1 LKKNHGFFY
10 AHPINEN
17 TLCNLK
23 IFVYNVLSNNGVLQ
37 MLRKIVIALT
47 VLCVSVICI
56 GETWR
61 LGSGQQWQKSTDS
74 NESSFAN
81 IAAEAKQYVATGKAG
96 KAKKAYADM
105 KKNFPQVG
113 GEDYDA
119 YVKAELLYAKRR
131 FADAAKSYSDFLDN
145 YPESSLRD
153 AALEREFQIGAA
165 FLGGQKR
172 TVLKI
177 FKVKAY
183 DEGTEIM
190 NSIADREGDA
200 PIAKRAMTTL
210 AQSNEKR
217 GAYEEAYQAWSA
229 AANRWPTGELG
240 RESLLGMARSLEKD
254 YRGPKFES
262 KPLEGS
268 KGYYTQYMERYPE
281 SAQQLAVE
289 QKIGELENNMAEK
302 ELAVAQ
308 YYERTLSY
316 GAAGIYYEKISE
328 QWPGSNAAK
337 IAETKLPTIKKLD
350 VESKM
355 PKKKKLGLKGLL
367 L

>member
-1 LKKNHGFFY
+1 MF
-10 AHPINEN
+10 
-17 TLCNLK
+17 
-23 IFVYNVLSNNGVLQ
+23 
-37 MLRKIVIALT
+37 RKIVIALT
-47 VLCVSVICI
+47 ILCVSVICI

-61 LGSGQQWQKSTDS
+61 LGSNQKWQKTADS
-74 NESSFAN
+74 NAVSFSMLTSD
-81 IAAEAKQYVATGKAG
+81 AKQYVETGKTA
-96 KAKKAYADM
+96 KAKKAYAEL
-105 KKNFPQVG
+105 KQKFPQIA

-131 FADAAKSYSDFLDN
+131 FADAAKSYSDFLDA

-153 AALEREFQIGAA
+153 AALERQFQIGAA
-165 FLGGQKR
+165 FLAGQKR

-190 NSIADREGDA
+190 EQIADREGDA
-200 PIAKRAMTTL
+200 PIAKKALTTL

-240 RESLLGMARSLEKD
+240 KESLLGMARSLEND
-254 YRGPKFES
+254 YRGPNFES

-268 KGYYTQYMERYPE
+268 KGYYTQYIERYPE
-281 SAQQLAVE
+281 SAQQMQLE
-289 QKIGELENNMAEK
+289 QKLDKLDENMAEK
-302 ELAVAQ
+302 ELTVAR

-316 GAAGIYYEKISE
+316 GAAGIYYEKIAA
-328 QWPGSNAAK
+328 QWPDSSAAK
-337 IAETKLPTIKKLD
+337 IAQAKLPTIKKLD
-350 VESKM
+350 TESKM
-355 PKKKKLGLKGLL
+355 PKKKKFNWKGLL

>member
-1 LKKNHGFFY
+1 
-10 AHPINEN
+10 
-17 TLCNLK
+17 
-23 IFVYNVLSNNGVLQ
+23 

-47 VLCVSVICI
+47 ILCVSVICI

-61 LGSGQQWQKSTDS
+61 LGSNQQWQKSADS
-74 NESSFAN
+74 NESSFAT
-81 IAAEAKQYVATGKAG
+81 IASDAKQFVSTGKAG
-96 KAKKAYADM
+96 KAKRAYADL
-105 KKNFPQVG
+105 KKNFPQVA

-131 FADAAKSYSDFLDN
+131 FPDAAKSYSDFLDM

-165 FLGGQKR
+165 FLNGQKR

-190 NSIADREGDA
+190 NQIADREGDA
-200 PIAKRAMTTL
+200 PISQRAITTL

-217 GAYEEAYQAWSA
+217 GAYEEAYQAWSDA
-229 AANRWPTGELG
+229 SSRWPTGDLG
-240 RESLLGMARSLEKD
+240 RDSLLGMARSLEKD
-254 YRGPKFES
+254 YRGPNFES
-262 KPLEGS
+262 KSLASS
-268 KGYYTQYMERYPE
+268 KSYYSQYIERYPE
-281 SAQQLAVE
+281 SAQEMALT
-289 QKIGELENNMAEK
+289 QKVSKLNIDLAEK
-302 ELAVAQ
+302 ELTVAK

-316 GAAGIYYEKISE
+316 GAADIYYQKIAE

-337 IAETKLPTIKKLD
+337 IAESKVPVMEKLT

-355 PKKKKLGLKGLL
+355 PKKKKLNWKGLL

>member
-1 LKKNHGFFY
+1 MLK
-10 AHPINEN
+10 
-17 TLCNLK
+17 
-23 IFVYNVLSNNGVLQ
+23 
-37 MLRKIVIALT
+37 KIVIALT
-47 VLCVSVICI
+47 VLCVSVICV

-61 LGSGQQWQKSTDS
+61 LGSNQQWQKSADS
-74 NESSFAN
+74 NESSFATV
-81 IAAEAKQYVATGKAG
+81 ASDAKQFVSTGKAG
-96 KAKKAYADM
+96 KAKKAYANL
-105 KKNFPQVG
+105 KKNFPQVA

-119 YVKAELLYAKRR
+119 YVKAEMLYAKRK

-165 FLGGQKR
+165 FLNGQKR

-190 NSIADREGDA
+190 NDIADREGDA
-200 PIAKRAMTTL
+200 PIAKRALTTL

-217 GAYEEAYQAWSA
+217 GAYEEAYQAWSDT
-229 AANRWPTGELG
+229 ANRWPTGDLG
-240 RESLLGMARSLEKD
+240 KESLLGMARSLEKD
-254 YRGPKFES
+254 YRGPNFES

-268 KGYYTQYMERYPE
+268 KGYYTQYIERYPE
-281 SAQQLAVE
+281 SAQEMALT
-289 QKIGELENNMAEK
+289 QKISKLDNDMAEK
-302 ELAVAQ
+302 ELAVAK

-316 GAAGIYYEKISE
+316 GAADIYYEKIAE
-328 QWPGSNAAK
+328 RWPGSNAAK
-337 IAETKLPTIKKLD
+337 AAEAKLPTMKKLD
-350 VESKM
+350 TESKM
-355 PKKKKLGLKGLL
+355 PKKKKFSWKGLL

>member
-1 LKKNHGFFY
+1 MLKK
-10 AHPINEN
+10 
-17 TLCNLK
+17 
-23 IFVYNVLSNNGVLQ
+23 
-37 MLRKIVIALT
+37 IVTGLT
-47 VLCVSVICI
+47 ILCVSVICI

-61 LGSGQQWQKSTDS
+61 LGSSQQWQKSADS
-74 NESSFAN
+74 KESSFATL
-81 IAAEAKQYVATGKAG
+81 ASDAKQYVETGKAG
-96 KAKKAYADM
+96 PAKKAYANL
-105 KKNFPQVG
+105 KKNFPQVA

-131 FADAAKSYSDFLDN
+131 FADAAKSYSDFLDA

-153 AALEREFQIGAA
+153 AALERQFQIGAA
-165 FLGGQKR
+165 FLAGQKR

-190 NSIADREGDA
+190 EQIADREGDA
-200 PIAKRAMTTL
+200 PIAKKAMTTL

-217 GAYEEAYQAWSA
+217 GAYEEAYKAWSA

-240 RESLLGMARSLEKD
+240 KESLLGMARSLEND

-268 KGYYTQYMERYPE
+268 KGYYKQYIERYPE
-281 SAQQLAVE
+281 DARQMQLE
-289 QKIGELENNMAEK
+289 QKIDRLDESMAEK

-316 GAAGIYYEKISE
+316 GAAGIYYEKITS
-328 QWPGSNAAK
+328 QWPDSSAAK
-337 IAETKLPTIKKLD
+337 IAQEKLPTIKKLD